1 MGTEQQLS
9 RAAECLFMAV
19 ESSDADKQS
28 AMLSIAQWWLE
39 QSEQIRNSDQ
49 LPPDGETASGV
60 VAAAGGPAEARL
72 RRPERVAAKRRPK
85 DRGRRRKARAG

>member
-19 ESSDADKQS
+19 EIPDADKRT
-28 AMLSIAQWWLE
+28 AMLNMARWWLD

-49 LPPDGETASGV
+49 HPPDSEGASGA
-60 VAAAGGPAEARL
+60 VAA
-72 RRPERVAAKRRPK
+72 V
-85 DRGRRRKARAG
+85 RGLQR